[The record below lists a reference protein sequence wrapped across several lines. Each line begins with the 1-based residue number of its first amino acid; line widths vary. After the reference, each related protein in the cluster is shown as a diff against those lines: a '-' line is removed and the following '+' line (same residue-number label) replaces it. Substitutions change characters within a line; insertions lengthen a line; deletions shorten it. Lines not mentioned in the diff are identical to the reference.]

1 MFKRLRRVRFNEVV
15 RNLVEENS
23 LRVQDLIYP
32 LFITHGENVKNAIA
46 SIAAELGGYKLVVK
60 RAREKEEQ
68 EEEFKKDVEILKN
81 NFGSDIIDIK

>member
-1 MFKRLRRVRFNEVV
+1 MITVLTQEDSEFKFLDK
-15 RNLVEENS
+15 EE
-23 LRVQDLIYP
+23 
-32 LFITHGENVKNAIA
+32 HKNAIA